1 MGGDG
6 GSDRIS
12 IDYADLMTEQQK
24 LVLDQMLR
32 GAVSAVQGFQL
43 GTPYPGP
50 RKKGYGTS
58 IFNIGGES
66 TPYYNPRRDDPFDDP
81 RRDDPFDEMMPPG
94 GGAPP
99 PGGGAPPGA
108 IRQNVQNILQNMDA
122 FFQGRQGG
130 GGMPF
135 NPAMRYG
142 STAMPNFYTQPFT
155 SPYMQLLTG
164 NFPRGG

>member
-50 RKKGYGTS
+50 KKKGYGTS
-58 IFNIGGES
+58 IFNIAGSG
-66 TPYYNPRRDDPFDDP
+66 TPYYGPGRDDPRNGPRDDPFE
-81 RRDDPFDEMMPPG
+81 EMMPPG
-94 GGAPP
+94 GGGMPP
-99 PGGGAPPGA
+99 AGGAAPPGA
-108 IRQNVQNILQNMDA
+108 IRPNVQNILQNMEA

-142 STAMPNFYTQPFT
+142 STAMPNLYTKPFT
-155 SPYMQLLTG
+155 SPYTQLLTG

>member
-6 GSDRIS
+6 GGSDRIN

-50 RKKGYGTS
+50 KKKGYGTS
-58 IFNIGGES
+58 IFNIAGGG
-66 TPYYNPRRDDPFDDP
+66 TPYAGLPTDEPTGPKDDPFDP
-81 RRDDPFDEMMPPG
+81 EELSRMMPPA
-94 GGAPP
+94 GGA
-99 PGGGAPPGA
+99 APPGA
-108 IRQNVQNILQNMDA
+108 IRPNVQNILQNMDA

-130 GGMPF
+130 GGMPP

-142 STAMPNFYTQPFT
+142 STAMPNLYTKPFT
-155 SPYMQLLTG
+155 SPYTQLLTG